1 MVPTPYME
9 QVLQIADNNKKIL
22 LLLYLFIIATPGLG
36 HITIIAILM
45 AGEEI
50 KT

>member
-1 MVPTPYME
+1 VLNPYTE
-9 QVLQIADNNKKIL
+9 QDLQLANNNKKIL
-22 LLLYLFIIATPGLG
+22 LLLYLSIVATPGLG